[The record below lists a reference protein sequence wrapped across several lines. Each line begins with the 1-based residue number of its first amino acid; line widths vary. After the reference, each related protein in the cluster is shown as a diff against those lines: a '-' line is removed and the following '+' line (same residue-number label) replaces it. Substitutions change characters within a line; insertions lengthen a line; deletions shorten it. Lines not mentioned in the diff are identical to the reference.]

1 MNMCIIDSFCY
12 IAESNT
18 ILYINYAP
26 IQTFKR
32 LYIFLLLNNIPLN
45 ICTTFYLFF
54 AIVDEQ
60 LGCFYLL
67 ATVNNHAI
75 SIFYKYLFK
84 SLNSFLFG
92 IYLEVELL
100 HYIVV
105 LYLTF
110 WETTKILFTAA
121 ALCSHTHKHYTR
133 VPIFPYWVFFVCLF
147 VFYSRLKRISSSM
160 EHECEMPET

>member
-1 MNMCIIDSFCY
+1 M
-12 IAESNT
+12 
-18 ILYINYAP
+18 
-26 IQTFKR
+26 
-32 LYIFLLLNNIPLN
+32 LNNIPLN

-54 AIVDEQ
+54 VIVDEH

-67 ATVNNHAI
+67 AIVNNHAI

-110 WETTKILFTAA
+110 WETTKTLFTA
-121 ALCSHTHKHYTR
+121 LQCVYTPTNTIQGFPFCHTGC
-133 VPIFPYWVFFVCLF
+133 FLFVCLF
-147 VFYSRLKRISSSM
+147 FTLDSRGFPHLWNMNVRCQRHNLGITCYSKVLSSATGRIEGSI
-160 EHECEMPET
+160 